1 LPEQSAEALVIGSG
15 PNGLAG
21 AITLAQAG
29 RTVTVVE
36 GAQTP
41 GGGCRSE
48 ELTLPGF
55 IHDPCSTVHSLALA
69 SPFLRA
75 LPLERHG
82 LELVHP
88 EAPLAHPLDDGS
100 AVMLERSVEETS
112 QGLGPDAAAY
122 RRLIGPLVEEAD
134 ALMGEILG
142 PLRPPRHPL
151 VLARFGLSAIRSAVG
166 LAQARFEGERARAL
180 LAGLS
185 AHSMLSLDSAAS
197 AAFGLVLGISAH
209 AYGWPVARGGSQRL
223 TDALVEHLTELGGRV
238 ETGRW
243 VESLHEVDEAQVVLA
258 DVAPDA
264 LARLAGARLPAR
276 YSRRLA
282 RYRFG
287 PGIFKLDWALS
298 EPIPWSARDVAR
310 AGTVH
315 LGGTLDEIAASER
328 AATRGEH
335 AERPYILLVQP
346 TLFDP
351 SRAPEGKQI
360 AWAYCHVPNGSD
372 RDMTAAIEDQVE
384 RFAPGFRDVVLER
397 SAMGP
402 AAVQKRNPN
411 YVGGDI
417 NGGLQDLRQLF
428 TRPVPRI
435 VPYSTPIEGLYI
447 CSSSTPPGGG
457 VHGMCGVGAA
467 RAALRRRP
475 TRP

>member
-166 LAQARFEGERARAL
+166 LAHARFEGERARAL

-243 VESLHEVDEAQVVLA
+243 VESLHEVDGAQVVLA

-402 AAVQKRNPN
+402 AAVQERNPN

>member
-1 LPEQSAEALVIGSG
+1 MPEQGTEALVIGSG

-36 GAQTP
+36 GAETP

-75 LPLERHG
+75 LPLEQHG

-88 EAPLAHPLDDGS
+88 EAPLAHPLDDGT
-100 AVMLERSVEETS
+100 AVMLERSVETTA
-112 QGLGPDAAAY
+112 QNLGADAAAY
-122 RRLIGPLVEEAD
+122 RRLVGPLVDEAD
-134 ALMGEILG
+134 ALMSEILG

-151 VLARFGLSAIRSAVG
+151 VMARFGLSAVRSAVG
-166 LAQARFEGERARAL
+166 LARARFEGERARAL
-180 LAGLS
+180 FAGLS
-185 AHSMLSLDSAAS
+185 AHSMLSLRSPAS
-197 AAFGLVLGISAH
+197 ASFGLVLGISAH
-209 AYGWPVARGGSQRL
+209 AYGWPVAKGGSQRL
-223 TDALVEHLTELGGRV
+223 TDALVEHLQGLGGRV
-238 ETGRW
+238 ESGRW
-243 VESLHEVDEAQVVLA
+243 VESQDELGDAEIVLA
-258 DVAPDA
+258 DVTPDA
-264 LARLAGARLPAR
+264 LQRLAGPRLPAG

-282 RYRFG
+282 RYRYG

-298 EPIPWSARDVAR
+298 EPIPWSAPGVER

-315 LGGTLDEIAASER
+315 LGGRLDEIAASEQS
-328 AATRGEH
+328 ATRGGH

-351 SRAPEGKQI
+351 SRAPEGKHI

-402 AAVQKRNPN
+402 ATVQERNPN

-417 NGGLQDLRQLF
+417 NAGLQDLRQLF

-435 VPYSTPIEGLYI
+435 VPYSTPIDGLYL

-457 VHGMCGVGAA
+457 VHGMCGMWAA
-467 RAALRRRP
+467 RAALRKRPPRR
-475 TRP
+475 

>member
-243 VESLHEVDEAQVVLA
+243 VESLHEVDGAQVVLA

>member
-1 LPEQSAEALVIGSG
+1 LPEQDAEALVIGSG

-36 GAQTP
+36 GAETP

-75 LPLERHG
+75 LPLEQHG

-88 EAPLAHPLDDGS
+88 EAPLAHPLDDGT
-100 AVMLERSVEETS
+100 AVMLERSVETTA
-112 QGLGPDAAAY
+112 QNLGADAAAY
-122 RRLIGPLVEEAD
+122 RRLVGPLVDDAD

-151 VLARFGLSAIRSAVG
+151 VMARFGLSAVRSAVG
-166 LAQARFEGERARAL
+166 LARARFDGERARAL
-180 LAGLS
+180 FAGLS
-185 AHSMLSLDSAAS
+185 AHSMLSLRSPAS
-197 AAFGLVLGISAH
+197 ASFGLVLGISAH
-209 AYGWPVARGGSQRL
+209 AYGWPVAKGESQCL
-223 TDALVEHLTELGGRV
+223 ADALVEHLQGLGGRV

-243 VESLHEVDEAQVVLA
+243 VESQDELGDAEIVLA
-258 DVAPDA
+258 DVTPDA
-264 LARLAGARLPAR
+264 LQRLAGPRLPAG

-282 RYRFG
+282 RYRYG

-298 EPIPWSARDVAR
+298 QPIPWSAPGVER

-315 LGGTLDEIAASER
+315 LGGRLDEIAASEQS
-328 AATRGEH
+328 ATRGGH

-351 SRAPEGKQI
+351 SRAPEGKHI

-402 AAVQKRNPN
+402 ATVQARNPN

-417 NGGLQDLRQLF
+417 NAGLQDLRQLF

-435 VPYSTPIEGLYI
+435 VPYSTPIDGLYL

-457 VHGMCGVGAA
+457 VHGMCGMWAA
-467 RAALRRRP
+467 RAALRKRPPRR
-475 TRP
+475 